1 MAMENKVRATYR
13 KKVERRRILRTAM
26 PIIYKGLVWAALIIG
41 WYIIFALV
49 VDMPKEYRLRHSTDE
64 LRAEYERLESRYKIL
79 EGVLNNVVER
89 DKSVFRKLFGADPYV
104 LNAGDDNARQQLSAK
119 LMEMPN
125 SKLHDILNDMTRSTL
140 RDSKRMIR
148 SYEEFSEAMV
158 DGGIDLSN
166 VPSIQPVNNER
177 LTLLVAGKKPL
188 INPFNRTMSEH
199 HGVDYLVPEG
209 APVYATADGRVD
221 MVSEK
226 NSINGKYVSI
236 NHGNGYKT
244 RYSHLLDIR
253 VREGDVVRR
262 GDIIA
267 LSGNTGLSF
276 APHLHYE
283 VSLHDTRVDP
293 VHYFF
298 MELDADDYK
307 RIINIALSSMQ
318 SLD

>member
-1 MAMENKVRATYR
+1 MENKIRATYR
-13 KKVERRRILRTAM
+13 KKVERRRILRSMM
-26 PIIYKGLVWAALIIG
+26 PVLYKGLVWAAMIIG

-49 VDMPKEYRLRHSTDE
+49 VDMPKEYRLRHSTDG
-64 LRAEYERLESRYKIL
+64 LRAEYERLEARYEIL
-79 EGVLNNVVER
+79 DDVLSTVVER
-89 DKSVFRKLFGADPYV
+89 DKSVFRKLFGSDPYV
-104 LNAGDDNARQQLSAK
+104 LNAGDDNLRQQLAAK
-119 LMEMPN
+119 LMEMSN
-125 SKLHDILNDMTRSTL
+125 GKLQAILNDMTRSTL
-140 RDSKRMIR
+140 RDSERMIK
-148 SYEEFSEAMV
+148 SYEAFSAALV
-158 DGGIDLSN
+158 DGDMNLSN

-199 HGVDYLVPEG
+199 HGIDYLVPEG

-221 MVSEK
+221 MISEK
-226 NSINGKYVSI
+226 NSINGKYVTI

-244 RYSHLLDIR
+244 RYLHLLDIR
-253 VREGDVVRR
+253 VKEGDVVRR

-283 VSLHDTRVDP
+283 VSLNDTRVDP

-298 MELDADDYK
+298 MELDADDYQ
-307 RIINIALSSMQ
+307 RIIRIALSSMQ